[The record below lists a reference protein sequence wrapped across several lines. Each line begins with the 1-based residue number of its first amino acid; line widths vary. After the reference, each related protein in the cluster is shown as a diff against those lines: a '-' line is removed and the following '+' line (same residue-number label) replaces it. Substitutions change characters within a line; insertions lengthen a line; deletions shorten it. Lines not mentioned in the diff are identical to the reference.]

1 MVRKMLSEEN
11 TFLSLILQFR
21 KILSQVFIIRC
32 CYDPSITVDYHNE
45 TWRIKKMSRD
55 EKILWQ
61 RHLDDHPTAGLL
73 SFANVT
79 LISSGLMQPMKI
91 YFSACLTA
99 CNGHVT
105 RVWLMNYNNQC

>member
-79 LISSGLMQPMKI
+79 LISSGDEATHENLLLSQSYSLQWP
-91 YFSACLTA
+91 CD
-99 CNGHVT
+99 
-105 RVWLMNYNNQC
+105 